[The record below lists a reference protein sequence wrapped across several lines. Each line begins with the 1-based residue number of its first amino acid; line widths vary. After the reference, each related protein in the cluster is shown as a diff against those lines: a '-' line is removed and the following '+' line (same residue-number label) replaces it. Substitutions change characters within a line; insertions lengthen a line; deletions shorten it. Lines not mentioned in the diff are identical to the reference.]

1 MWKMKQESLAKW
13 LKGII
18 IGVFICGVILCFY
31 VLPFWGKE
39 VIEEGL
45 ELKHGFLPW
54 LFLLWITALPCFAVL
69 VLGWK
74 VAGEIGADHS
84 FSEKNAKY
92 LKLVSI
98 LALADSAFIFAGSL
112 FYLILGFS
120 RLGILF
126 LTCLVVFI
134 GIAVSVAA
142 ALISHLVYKAARMQ
156 EENELTI

>member
-1 MWKMKQESLAKW
+1 MKQESLAKW

-18 IGVFICGVILCFY
+18 IGVFICGLILCFY

-39 VIEEGL
+39 VIEGNL
-45 ELKHGFLPW
+45 ELSHGFMPW
-54 LFLLWITALPCFAVL
+54 MVLLWIAALPCFTVL
-69 VLGWK
+69 ILGWK
-74 VAGEIGADHS
+74 VAGEIGADRS

-92 LKLVSI
+92 LKLVSV
-98 LALADSAFIFAGSL
+98 LTLTDSAFVFTGNL
-112 FYLILGFS
+112 LYLMLGFN

-126 LTCLVVFI
+126 LSCLVVFV
-134 GIAVSVAA
+134 GIAVSVAS